1 MMRLTLFALVLAAG
15 CWAQTDGGIRTLKV
29 QGYVYL
35 LAGAGGNV
43 AVQVGDDGV
52 VVIDSGLANRSDA
65 LIAAIRKLSP
75 KPIRYVIDTNMHPEF
90 IGGADNLRKAGVTI
104 TGANV
109 AGNLTD
115 AGEGAQTIGHENLLN
130 RVSAPTGKQAAYTFG
145 FWPTQ
150 TYVTGQKE
158 LFFNEEPIEVKW
170 MKNASTDGDSLV
182 FLRRSDVIVTG
193 DIMSTT
199 SYPFIDVANGGT
211 IEGEIEALNVIIDLA
226 IPKHHEEGGTYVIP
240 GHGRVC
246 DQFDVVEYRD
256 MVTIVRDRVRAA
268 MKKDMQLEQ
277 IKRAGYTKDYDGRYN
292 VPGTAVTADAFIEAI
307 YKTLAPAKK

>member
-1 MMRLTLFALVLAAG
+1 MRLTTFAIFLAAA

-29 QGYVYL
+29 QGNVYL
-35 LAGAGGNV
+35 LAGAGGNI
-43 AVQVGDDGV
+43 AVQVGEDGV

-65 LIAAIRKLSP
+65 VIAAIRKLSP
-75 KPIRYVIDTNMHPEF
+75 KPIRYVIDTNMHADF

-130 RVSAPTGKQAAYTFG
+130 RLSAPTGKQAAYTFG

-150 TYVTGQKE
+150 TYVSGQKE

-182 FLRRSDVIVTG
+182 FLRRSDVI
-193 DIMSTT
+193 
-199 SYPFIDVANGGT
+199 A
-211 IEGEIEALNVIIDLA
+211 
-226 IPKHHEEGGTYVIP
+226 
-240 GHGRVC
+240 R
-246 DQFDVVEYRD
+246 
-256 MVTIVRDRVRAA
+256 
-268 MKKDMQLEQ
+268 
-277 IKRAGYTKDYDGRYN
+277 
-292 VPGTAVTADAFIEAI
+292 
-307 YKTLAPAKK
+307 